1 MKSTVDLRDWIA
13 KDLGEPKRVSG
24 KYSFWV
30 CPFHADKDPSFGVT
44 YDRYYCFS
52 CSATGDVIDWL
63 RKTKGYGFKEALA
76 VLSGETKDL
85 KSVGT
90 IVERQ
95 KPKVEPVEPEKPDLQ
110 SAWKEI
116 IETCRAKLWTNKGEG
131 ARKYLMARGIKEDTM
146 QSPFINL
153 GYSEGERI
161 ADIWVDKGIVI
172 PCFTVDR
179 SLGVKD
185 VSYIKIRRGRSW
197 VYRPKDKAK
206 YRKLYGAKA
215 GLYGADL
222 VRGSDIVFV
231 TEGELDAL
239 LLGQEVGK
247 YVGVCTLGGS
257 SDKLDWSIW
266 GEYLSFTKQFYIAY
280 DNDRAGQSGL
290 ERWQEMTG
298 RAIYA
303 EVPEGKDI
311 TDAWRAGVNLEDWI
325 FSLINNERI

>member
-13 KDLGEPKRVSG
+13 KDLGEPRRVSG

-52 CSATGDVIDWL
+52 CSATGDAIDWL
-63 RKTKGYGFKEALA
+63 RKTKGYGFREALA
-76 VLSGETKDL
+76 VLSGDKADL
-85 KSVGT
+85 KTAGA

-95 KPKVEPVEPEKPDLQ
+95 KTKVETVEPDLQ
-110 SAWKEI
+110 SAWQEI
-116 IETCRAKLWTNKGEG
+116 IETCRAKLWTNKGEQ
-131 ARKYLMARGIKEDTM
+131 ARKYLKARGIEESTM
-146 QSPFINL
+146 QSPFVRL
-153 GYSEGERI
+153 GFSEGERI

-172 PCFTVDR
+172 PSFTVNSNLSIKR
-179 SLGVKD
+179 I
-185 VSYIKIRRGRSW
+185 SYIKLRRGRSW
-197 VYRPKDKAK
+197 VYRPKDKSK

-222 VRGSDIVFV
+222 VRGSDIAFV

-280 DNDRAGQSGL
+280 DNDRAGESGL

-303 EVPEGKDI
+303 KVPEGKDI
-311 TDAWRAGVNLEDWI
+311 TDAWKAGVNLEDWV
-325 FSLINNERI
+325 FSFINSERI